1 MSFTPKKRSKRHRG
15 KVKAFPKDDP
25 SKPVHL
31 TAFIG
36 YKAGMTHIVREVDKP
51 GSSELHF
58 SMIKEMEL
66 IELFNQR
73 LIKRRLLK
81 QLPFLKHLRWLL
93 LESLGTLIHQK
104 VHVLLKPFGQN
115 TLVKKQDVDLS
126 GIGKL

>member
-93 LESLGTLIHQK
+93 LESLGTSIHPK
-104 VHVLLKPFGQN
+104 VHVLLKQFGQN

>member
-104 VHVLLKPFGQN
+104 VHVLLKLFGQS